1 MVSKKLMGVWAF
13 LDVALL
19 AGGAFALAMSIV
31 WRAPDVLRH
40 MTLSDSDLTAGMA
53 VGISMIITFFVSL
66 GAIVQ
71 KNHVTIGLVILNYCL
86 VAEGVIVLVIG
97 TILWYFSLQERAN
110 FHELWAELTPD
121 TRLQLQD
128 QFSCCGYFNGTDLQE
143 VGGSYCQSQ
152 SFIDGLN
159 ATDESNFCVSS
170 ITSVGDNIIMNVFT
184 TVYGFMA
191 IVICLLLATICVI
204 KKRNETE
211 RFKKIDAKRG
221 GKGFV

>member
-143 VGGSYCQSQ
+143 
-152 SFIDGLN
+152 
-159 ATDESNFCVSS
+159 SNFCVSS